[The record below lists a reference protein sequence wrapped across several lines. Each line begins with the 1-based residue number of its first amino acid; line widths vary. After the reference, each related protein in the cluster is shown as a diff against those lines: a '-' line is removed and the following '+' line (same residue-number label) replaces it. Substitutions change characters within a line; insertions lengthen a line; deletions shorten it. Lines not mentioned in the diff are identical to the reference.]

1 MHKRKFIKNRI
12 NRIVG
17 VIGTGHGTGAT
28 HFCFMLGVFM
38 GIVKGLRVA
47 IVEQNES
54 GCFGQ
59 AGIIL
64 NNFTN
69 SKINKISKYIS
80 IYSKSDEYELAE
92 IISMD
97 YDYVIIDYGCDYE
110 ANRSSFLMCPEK
122 IVIGSL
128 SWWKIHQMVKFLIKN
143 RHEKT
148 FGHWL
153 FLTAMPVKEG
163 MVHIKKEFN
172 VDIMVI
178 PFEPDPFYLNESSLK
193 FFQYLAEKLFI

>member
-1 MHKRKFIKNRI
+1 MRKSKNII
-12 NRIVG
+12 NHTNSIIG
-17 VIGTGHGTGAT
+17 VIGAGHGVGTT
-28 HFCFMLGVFM
+28 HFCFMLSVFM
-38 GIVKGLRVA
+38 GVVKGLRVA
-47 IVEQNES
+47 VVEQNES

-80 IYSKSDEYELAE
+80 IYGKSDEYELTE
-92 IISMD
+92 IISMG

-128 SWWKIHQMVKFLIKN
+128 SWWKLHQMVKFIIKN
-143 RHEKT
+143 RQEKS
-148 FGHWL
+148 FSHWI
-153 FLTAMPVKEG
+153 FLTAIPVREG
-163 MVHIKKEFN
+163 LIHIKKDFN
-172 VDIMVI
+172 INVMVI
-178 PFEPDPFYLNESSLK
+178 PYEPDPFYLNDKSLK
-193 FFQYLAEKLFI
+193 FFQYLAEKLFK